1 MMMRPILALLT
12 LALVFAPSAVA
23 AGKDRFSGGVSGD
36 GISARY
42 TVAAV
47 GKKACVTL
55 DDPGTTASNPIED
68 LSFTARDGKK
78 KVRFTHPAPAAAEL
92 CKKDRKFAAALRETK
107 TLKAVAFGQYG
118 GTAKGRLKR
127 R

>member
-1 MMMRPILALLT
+1 MAIRSLLALLT
-12 LALVFAPSAVA
+12 LTLALAPSAVA
-23 AGKDRFSGGVSGD
+23 ASKVRFSGGVNGD

-42 TVAAV
+42 TVAAE

-78 KVRFTHPAPAAAEL
+78 KVRFTHPDPAAAEL
-92 CKKDRKFAAALRETK
+92 CKKERKFAAALRETK
-107 TLKAVAFGQYG
+107 TVKAVAFGQYG
-118 GTAKGRLKR
+118 GTAKGTLKR
-127 R
+127 